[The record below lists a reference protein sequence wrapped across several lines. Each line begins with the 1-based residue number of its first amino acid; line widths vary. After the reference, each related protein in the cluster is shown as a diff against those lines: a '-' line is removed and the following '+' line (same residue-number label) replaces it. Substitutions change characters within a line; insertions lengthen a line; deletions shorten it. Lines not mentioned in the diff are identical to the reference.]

1 MGRPGRVAR
10 RLALALVAGGCLAGA
25 VTVPAGAGAGTAAPA
40 ARNAAAA
47 PAAASTSGAAL
58 APADIAGR
66 GSSYVGPAMTQW
78 TADAYTRGLEVNYL
92 PTSSPDGLGQFQQ
105 STVAFAGT
113 EAEFSSLLGL
123 GNDSQVRRGFQYV
136 PDVAGAVAIM
146 YNVTDRAG
154 RKVDYLRLSRRTV
167 ALIFLGEITRWSD
180 DRITNDLGGQ
190 VRLPDEAIT
199 VVYRSGPSGTTALFY
214 DFVQHM
220 APSEFDAWVAR
231 NRYPSG
237 VRIID
242 PGVSPGFVP
251 RGLGLGGSD
260 LMAQHVGRTPWTI
273 TYDEFAYA
281 KRYDVETA
289 WIQNE
294 RGEWVQPFAGN
305 ISAALESAQ
314 LRPDLSQELSGVY
327 RSRVAGAYPISAYS
341 YLVTQCAPSG
351 DRATCKGNYADTGV
365 AETLDAWMKY
375 IACDGQVQMADI
387 GYSPLPPHLSQEM
400 MSSVQRM
407 WGRPIGQATQLSR
420 SNCANPRFNPN
431 YDPPRP
437 PPPPAL
443 PDPPNDPGGGGPGNG
458 DDGGGD
464 DDGGGGGNGDDPG
477 ATDDTT
483 ATTTAQGDGDEETAI
498 GRTGD
503 ADAVGGGSD
512 DWRES
517 DPVSHRR
524 GTFGT
529 MTPWPLLIVLVVLA
543 LPLVVGAV
551 NAYRRHSGEHLGP
564 GGTERVRGFV
574 ASFRPP
580 PKIVPIDD
588 LVPIA
593 PSELVTDG
601 LARRPGARGVRWAF
615 DDGATRAVCRR
626 CIEGD
631 RDRFRKLAKDQ
642 PGGLLFGTVDGERCS
657 LCRKELPEPP
667 DLAELTSAAAP
678 GDDDSPATVGG
689 GGGAAAVAAVVG
701 VAGDDR
707 PGDPPSSGPIR

>member
-1 MGRPGRVAR
+1 MGGPGRIAR
-10 RLALALVAGGCLAGA
+10 RLALALVAGGCLGGA
-25 VTVPAGAGAGTAAPA
+25 VSVPAGAGPE
-40 ARNAAAA
+40 AAA
-47 PAAASTSGAAL
+47 PAAAPAAL

-167 ALIFLGEITRWSD
+167 ALIFLGEIDNWSD
-180 DRITNDLGGQ
+180 PAITNDLGGQ
-190 VRLPDEAIT
+190 VVLPDEPIT

-231 NRYPSG
+231 NRYPGG

-251 RGLGLGGSD
+251 HGLGLGGSD
-260 LMAQHVGRTPWTI
+260 LMAQHVSRTPWTI

-305 ISAALESAQ
+305 ISAALESAR
-314 LRPDLSQELSGVY
+314 LRADLSQELSGVY
-327 RSRVAGAYPISAYS
+327 RSRVPGAYPISAYS

-365 AETLDAWMKY
+365 AETLDAWMRY
-375 IACDGQVQMADI
+375 IACEGQVQMADI
-387 GYSPLPPHLSQEM
+387 GYSPLPPLLSQEM
-400 MSSVQRM
+400 MRSVQRM
-407 WGRPIGQATQLSR
+407 WGRPIGQATQLHR
-420 SNCANPRFNPN
+420 GNCANPRFDPG
-431 YDPPRP
+431 YDPPAP

-443 PDPPNDPGGGGPGNG
+443 PDPPNDPGGGGAGNGGNG
-458 DDGGGD
+458 DDD
-464 DDGGGGGNGDDPG
+464 DDGGGGGDGDPG
-477 ATDDTT
+477 TTDDTT
-483 ATTTAQGDGDEETAI
+483 ATTTGDGDGDEETAI
-498 GRTGD
+498 GRTGE

-529 MTPWPLLIVLVVLA
+529 MGPWPLLVVLVVLA
-543 LPLVVGAV
+543 LPLVVGAI
-551 NAYRRHSGEHLGP
+551 NAYRRHRGEHLGP
-564 GGTERVRGFV
+564 RGTDRLRGFV
-574 ASFRPP
+574 AGFRPP
-580 PKIVPIDD
+580 PQIVPIDD

-593 PSELVTDG
+593 PSELVADG
-601 LARRPGARGVRWAF
+601 LSRRPGARGARWAF
-615 DDGATRAVCRR
+615 DDGSTRAVCRT

-631 RDRFRKLAKDQ
+631 RDRFRKLANDQ
-642 PGGLLFGTVDGERCS
+642 PGGLLFGVVEGERCS
-657 LCRKELPEPP
+657 LCRRELPEPT
-667 DLAELTSAAAP
+667 DLAELTAGGPAAGP
-678 GDDDSPATVGG
+678 GDE
-689 GGGAAAVAAVVG
+689 
-701 VAGDDR
+701 
-707 PGDPPSSGPIR
+707 PGDPPGLPPIR